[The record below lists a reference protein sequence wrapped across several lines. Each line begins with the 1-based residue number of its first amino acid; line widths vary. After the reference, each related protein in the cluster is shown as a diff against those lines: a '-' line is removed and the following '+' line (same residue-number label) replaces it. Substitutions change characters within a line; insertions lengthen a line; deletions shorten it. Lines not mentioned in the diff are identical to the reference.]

1 MGFSGQYVFGRSERP
16 LLEAPVFD
24 AIRPPWGDGACEL
37 WPRPGGWQTLQLRA
51 EQWGSEELAALVE
64 WTGAPACFAAIFDS
78 DVADVVGLCPDGRE
92 WQTVLGLE
100 IAAEMGIGQLDT
112 HDTHDTLELLGT
124 PEYAQACAARQAE
137 LEEAVPACA
146 RAAIAWASAAGVA
159 TAAQQSAI
167 EAVLRAHE
175 VFVEEGFIA
184 LIDALG
190 FPPAVD
196 PDEESEE

>member
-24 AIRPPWGDGACEL
+24 AIRPPWGDGAHEL

-64 WTGAPACFAAIFDS
+64 WTGAPACFAAIYDS

-92 WQTVLGLE
+92 WQTVLGLAV
-100 IAAEMGIGQLDT
+100 AAEMGLGDQDARGS
-112 HDTHDTLELLGT
+112 LEALGT
-124 PEYAQACAARQAE
+124 PEYAEACAARQAE

-146 RAAIAWASAAGVA
+146 RAAIAWASTAGVA
-159 TAAQQSAI
+159 SAAEQGVI
-167 EAVLRAHE
+167 EAVLRTHE

-190 FPPAVD
+190 FPRAVA
-196 PDEESEE
+196 PDGESEA